1 MTVPPTN
8 SISKINGSLCR
19 MSASDT
25 SPTSVSATELLA
37 HGKPFI
43 TFPRYSILDLRHLV
57 LPDEKEKGRKT
68 AVSEPSYSGSTAGGL
83 DSNVPENFSRWLS
96 TRLQIGQP
104 FVIQDFDKLPEWD
117 KKLFSLEG
125 LIEHSTKKNI
135 PIRNCSTN
143 RDLSF
148 TLKKFADASR
158 HSYREFK
165 NLYARD
171 LHCPDSW
178 QEQCRRLLP
187 PEIQWGGRLDL
198 FQWLPSCARSEVMMA
213 YVGSEGSSSG
223 FHRCFSSTVA
233 LNLLV
238 DYGGKRLHSIIKASS
253 SVPPQPSADFYQ
265 PLSLDRPV
273 LCFGTDFSSQA
284 KYDSFVAARGASP
297 HVDWLNLEP
306 EDLKKAD
313 FPVYICEQWP
323 GDLVVFP
330 PATAH
335 QVWNLGSVS
344 TKVVW
349 NILHPLSLDAGL
361 HYVQP
366 PFNRLC
372 HPDVARS
379 NLSLACAMLSLL
391 QEDPSAT
398 IPPDLP
404 LLTKLFNQMAQD
416 ETIDD
421 RPATAITLVPIPDTA
436 IATCN
441 FCGTAIW
448 NRHLRCDQCQDFDLC
463 LMCYLSGRSCEHP
476 SSYSWAEIVPQETCS
491 RVVLRA
497 ESILG
502 YNIAKTSEG
511 SRIPDHRKTLGTACC
526 HFPSAYVKAEKPAS
540 KRRVR
545 PGDPRGKNMGFTD
558 NVFDQKKRNTP
569 ALPASPAYTSP
580 PAARQ
585 HKRSISSC
593 STAQPF
599 LSAPPRRATTS
610 AITLPTLSTP
620 DLAHSSLA
628 HGKRDSTAEV
638 ISEDIPPARSKMRR
652 MSVVSRDATPKPQSE
667 VPSSKTL
674 LGINY
679 ITQRSSSNDDQLS
692 LPPLK
697 GSSRSSGPFVMTSP
711 STISRQSMSND
722 GGMATLATLASSREK
737 EPVSLTSGSVLSNTP
752 RYEFGGDGG
761 SDTMALIPQS
771 EAQHQPQAY
780 VPHYYQTN
788 PQSQPIP
795 TSFGYLPDPR
805 QQPVHH
811 QPPSGTGGTFF
822 SGAPATSTSTPRS
835 TSASIPSNPNQPTS
849 ATNPIPTLEAQLLRL
864 RQYSEELLSL
874 SLYNS
879 HRLLRDEIQRL
890 EGILLLAKKSRSERV
905 LRNLEVEFPA
915 LINIHEGLK
924 REGARLGYF

>member
-1 MTVPPTN
+1 
-8 SISKINGSLCR
+8 
-19 MSASDT
+19 MSTSDT
-25 SPTSVSATELLA
+25 AIPTSVNATELLA

-43 TFPRYSILDLRHLV
+43 EFPRYSIFNLRHQI
-57 LPDEKEKGRKT
+57 LPGEKVGGK
-68 AVSEPSYSGSTAGGL
+68 AVVPEQNASESIAGVV
-83 DSNVPENFSRWLS
+83 DSNAPENFSQWLS

-104 FVIQDFDKLPEWD
+104 FVIQDFDKLPQWN
-117 KKLFSLEG
+117 KKLFSLDG

-148 TLKKFADASR
+148 TLKKFAEASER
-158 HSYREFK
+158 SYREFK

-171 LHCPDSW
+171 LRCPDSW
-178 QEQCRRLLP
+178 LEQ
-187 PEIQWGGRLDL
+187 
-198 FQWLPSCARSEVMMA
+198 
-213 YVGSEGSSSG
+213 Y
-223 FHRCFSSTVA
+223 
-233 LNLLV
+233 
-238 DYGGKRLHSIIKASS
+238 
-253 SVPPQPSADFYQ
+253 
-265 PLSLDRPV
+265 RPV

-284 KYDSFVAARGASP
+284 KYDSFAAARGASP
-297 HVDWLNLEP
+297 HVDWLNIEP

-335 QVWNLGSVS
+335 QVWNLGNVS

-391 QEDPSAT
+391 REDRPAT

-404 LLTKLFNQMAQD
+404 LLTKLFKQMAQD

-421 RPATAITLVPIPDTA
+421 RPATTITLVPIPETA

-476 SSYSWAEIVPQETCS
+476 SSYSWAEIVPQETCT

-502 YNIAKTSEG
+502 YDISKSSEG
-511 SRIPDHRKTLGTACC
+511 SRIPDQRKTLGTACC

-569 ALPASPAYTSP
+569 ALPTSPTYTSP

-593 STAQPF
+593 STAQQSL
-599 LSAPPRRATTS
+599 LSAPPRRATAS

-620 DLAHSSLA
+620 ELTHSSIV
-628 HGKRDSTAEV
+628 HGRRDSTVEV
-638 ISEDIPPARSKMRR
+638 ISDGTPHARSKMRR
-652 MSVVSRDATPKPQSE
+652 LSIVSRDTTPKPHPE
-667 VPSSKTL
+667 VPSGRTL
-674 LGINY
+674 LGIDY

-697 GSSRSSGPFVMTSP
+697 GSSRSSGPFTTASP
-711 STISRQSMSND
+711 STISRQSMSHD
-722 GGMATLATLASSREK
+722 GGMATLATLASTREK
-737 EPVSLTSGSVLSNTP
+737 EQVSLTSSSSIGDAP
-752 RYEFGGDGG
+752 RYVDRDPRGEGS
-761 SDTMALIPQS
+761 SDTMALMPQPG
-771 EAQHQPQAY
+771 AHYQHQAY
-780 VPHYYQTN
+780 IPPHYQGN
-788 PQSQPIP
+788 PPSQLMPP
-795 TSFGYLPDPR
+795 SFGVLPNPK
-805 QQPVHH
+805 QPPAHY
-811 QPPSGTGGTFF
+811 QPPSGAGSAFF
-822 SGAPATSTSTPRS
+822 SGPQATSTSTPRS
-835 TSASIPSNPNQPTS
+835 TSMTLPSNPNPPSS
-849 ATNPIPTLEAQLLRL
+849 ATNPIPALETQLHRL

-879 HRLLRDEIQRL
+879 HRLLQDEIQRL
-890 EGILLLAKKSRSERV
+890 EGILLLAKKDRSERV
-905 LRNLEVEFPA
+905 LRNLEIEFPA